1 MKGSTTM
8 LASYRLPAL
17 GLLAL
22 LAVGWTLLGTLDT
35 ATVSIL
41 VLALYYAIAGTSF
54 NFLYGSLGVFSL
66 AQPIFLAVG
75 GYTGVYLYNTYG
87 ISPWLSLLIA
97 PVVAAVIAFPI
108 ALAAVRAGGGAVL
121 TALITLII
129 SQAVL
134 PILIGIKPLGGAV
147 GMYVTLQEEPQ
158 AADMQFADPAVF
170 GQIFLVINVVMIAF
184 LIFWQRSKLGY
195 FATAIKDAPIASAS
209 VGIPNSRVK
218 ILVFC
223 IAAMIAAPAGVVY
236 AQYNLLTT
244 PDLFLGGTALF
255 QVIVVA
261 LVGGSARPWGTL
273 FGAVIMV
280 YISKTVTDL
289 ANGAPGIGP
298 LTFAFVFVIIA
309 LVMPRGLSGTWA
321 ALMARRRGFKG
332 GAIAFTGT
340 PVIVETRDATTSDA
354 AADPDA
360 VLDGALEP
368 ALSADDDDQADGVV
382 ASDGAAGGV
391 SGRDH

>member
-1 MKGSTTM
+1 MKGSSPL
-8 LASYRLPAL
+8 LASYRTPAI
-17 GLLAL
+17 GLVAL
-22 LAVGWTLLGTLDT
+22 LVVGWVAMATLDT

-87 ISPWLSLLIA
+87 ISPWISLFIA
-97 PVVAAVIAFPI
+97 PVVAAIVALPV

-129 SQAVL
+129 SQAIL
-134 PILIGIKPLGGAV
+134 PILIVIKPLGGAV
-147 GMYVTLQEEPQ
+147 GMYVTLQEEPK
-158 AADMQFADPAVF
+158 AVDMQFADPAVF
-170 GQIFLVINVVMIAF
+170 GQIFLILNVVMIAF
-184 LIFWQRSKLGY
+184 LIIWQRSKLGY
-195 FATAIKDAPIASAS
+195 FATAIKDAPIASAAMG
-209 VGIPNSRVK
+209 VPNSRIK

-244 PDLFLGGTALF
+244 PDLFLGPTALF

-261 LVGGSARPWGTL
+261 LVGGAARPWGTL
-273 FGAVIMV
+273 LGALVMV
-280 YISKTVTDL
+280 YVSKTVSDL

-298 LTFAFVFVIIA
+298 LTFAAVFVIIA
-309 LVMPRGLSGTWA
+309 LVMPRGFSGTWA
-321 ALMARRRGFKG
+321 ALVAKRQGFKG
-332 GAIAFTGT
+332 GAIAT
-340 PVIVETRDATTSDA
+340 PGVTIELPPRDATTA
-354 AADPDA
+354 EATADPDA
-360 VLDGALEP
+360 LLDG
-368 ALSADDDDQADGVV
+368 DIDDGVIEPTRDTTGEPQG
-382 ASDGAAGGV
+382 SGARHEG
-391 SGRDH
+391 